1 MKIQSFKNKTI
12 HEVNGNAMLFND
24 SAWHGVGMVNGMRI
38 TIRVFGKIDYQKFL
52 PYLDFQSVI
61 LS

>member
-1 MKIQSFKNKTI
+1 MKIHSFATGKI
-12 HEVNGNAMLFND
+12 HEVSGNAMLFND
-24 SAWHGVGMVNGMRI
+24 SAWHGVGIVNDTRI

-52 PYLDFQSVI
+52 HFINQDSVI